1 MKRETIK
8 GSNIAILKRQN
19 QFLILS
25 IIKEQGPISRV
36 AIARETNLT
45 KSAISKV
52 VTNLIKRGIVE
63 EVGIGNTSVGRKPIM
78 LKLTTD
84 DYFIVGVG
92 IRRTKVFVGIA
103 NLQGNIITRR
113 KTPLKKEDN
122 QEIIL
127 KKLISLIYKT
137 IKDSGIPREKVIG
150 IGIGSPGPLYAHS
163 GVILSPPNF
172 PGWHSVPLKKL
183 IEEEFRVPAFIDND
197 ANVAALGEKWFGN
210 GQGIDNFIYISV
222 DKGVGAGI
230 VINGRVYR
238 GVSGIAGEFGHISI
252 LLKGKRC
259 ECGNYGCLENLA
271 GGLAIVSKAKKL
283 ISSGRKTML
292 AKMLKGRLEDDIGI
306 EVIIEAARRK
316 DELALEL
323 LGEAT
328 RYLGIGVANLVNLF
342 DTKTLIF
349 GGWVAQGEEILL
361 EPIRKIV
368 KKRVYPSLVR
378 DLEIISSDFGE
389 EIYMIGAVAL
399 VLSFIFKDLELI
411 KESKESLAIQ
421 T

>member
-84 DYFIVGVG
+84 NYFIVGVG

-183 IEEEFRVPAFIDND
+183 IEEEFRVPVFIDND

>member
-183 IEEEFRVPAFIDND
+183 IEEEFRVPVFIDND

-230 VINGRVYR
+230 VISGRVYR